1 MPISQTLR
9 KALDSEESGELDA
22 IIQDRDPSDLEELR
36 RLVSTDPDTDPTDR
50 TKAIYALG
58 RWEDEPSVP
67 RIANVLSKLDEV
79 GTITAVD
86 SLGRIGTPE
95 AINAVTAL
103 ADDDSPH
110 VRKFVAEA
118 LGKSSQ
124 PEAQQKLIE
133 MEANDPAE
141 FVRDKARGFI
151 ES

>member
-1 MPISQTLR
+1 MAISQRLR

-22 IIQDRDPSDLEELR
+22 IVQERNPSDLEELR
-36 RLVSTDPDTDPTDR
+36 RLVSTDPDIDPSDR

-58 RWEDEPSVP
+58 RWEDEPSVS
-67 RIANVLSKLDEV
+67 RIVNVRSELDEV

-86 SLGRIGTPE
+86 ALGRMGTPE
-95 AINAVTAL
+95 AIDAAAGL
-103 ADDDSPH
+103 AEHDSPH

-118 LGKSSQ
+118 LGNSSQ

-141 FVRDKARGFI
+141 FVRDRARRYI
-151 ES
+151 EP